1 MPLLTVK
8 ELQDSSY
15 IFRGKIGKI
24 LAQGLMDIS
33 CVSRIN
39 ALYDRYPSLK
49 GPDFTSAILEDL
61 GVQYEIKNRNAI
73 DVLREGAFITIS
85 NHPYGGL
92 DGLILVDFIGHFRP
106 DYKVMVNKVL
116 GRIKNLDD
124 NFIDVI
130 PTGRKQGK
138 PENESIHGIR
148 SVVEHVC
155 SGHPVGI
162 FPAGAISDVNLS
174 KFRIEDRQWQE
185 SVIRLIKKLRV
196 PILPIRF
203 LGGNSSLFYSLG
215 LIDWRIRLMKLP
227 SELFNKK
234 GKTVKLIL
242 GNVIS
247 PELQDEYSDIEAFRT
262 FLRENVYNLK

>member
-61 GVQYEIKNRNAI
+61 KVQYEIKNRNAI

-130 PTGRKQGK
+130 PTGRKQ
-138 PENESIHGIR
+138 
-148 SVVEHVC
+148 
-155 SGHPVGI
+155 
-162 FPAGAISDVNLS
+162 VNR
-174 KFRIEDRQWQE
+174 K
-185 SVIRLIKKLRV
+185 
-196 PILPIRF
+196 
-203 LGGNSSLFYSLG
+203 
-215 LIDWRIRLMKLP
+215 MKVFM
-227 SELFNKK
+227 E
-234 GKTVKLIL
+234 
-242 GNVIS
+242 
-247 PELQDEYSDIEAFRT
+247 
-262 FLRENVYNLK
+262 

>member
-8 ELQDSSY
+8 ELQDISSV
-15 IFRGKIGKI
+15 FRGKLGNI
-24 LAQGLMDIS
+24 LARGLMDIS

-39 ALYDRYPSLK
+39 VLYDRHRSLK

-61 GVQYEIKNRNAI
+61 EVRYEIKNEEVLNALRN
-73 DVLREGAFITIS
+73 GAFVTIS
-85 NHPYGGL
+85 NHPYGGI
-92 DGLILVDFIGHFRP
+92 DGLILVDFVGHFRT

-116 GRIKNLDD
+116 GRIENLCD

-138 PENESIHGIR
+138 PENESVHGIR
-148 SVVEHVC
+148 SVVEHVD

-162 FPAGAISDVNLS
+162 FPAGAISDVSLL

-185 SVIRLIKKLRV
+185 PVIRLIKKLRV

-203 LGGNSSLFYSLG
+203 LGGNSALFYGLG
-215 LIDWRIRLMKLP
+215 LIDWRIRLLKLP

-242 GNVIS
+242 GDIIS
-247 PELQDEYSDIEAFRT
+247 PEVQDEYRDIDEFRN
-262 FLRENVYNLK
+262 FLREKVYNLR